1 MKTIIIPQNNIIFE
15 NGPQINPSL
24 EQETMNSLSLS
35 LSLSLVRLN
44 EQKKKKKMKREDLG
58 FWIRTF
64 VKTSPKH
71 PL

>member
-44 EQKKKKKMKREDLG
+44 EQKKKKKIK
-58 FWIRTF
+58 
-64 VKTSPKH
+64 KTEKKSSKVRQALSSSTP
-71 PL
+71 